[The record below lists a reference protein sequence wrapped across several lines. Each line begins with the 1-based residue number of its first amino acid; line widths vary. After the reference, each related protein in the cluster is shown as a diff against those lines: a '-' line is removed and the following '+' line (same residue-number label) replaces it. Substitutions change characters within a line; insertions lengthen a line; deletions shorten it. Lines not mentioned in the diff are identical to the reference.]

1 VLPRPVARAGLATAA
16 LAGSATAVLIW
27 PALGVIL
34 PVARV
39 AALAWLLA
47 AGIAL
52 RDKGYG
58 DRGGRAQE
66 GAST

>member
-1 VLPRPVARAGLATAA
+1 M
-16 LAGSATAVLIW
+16 LIW